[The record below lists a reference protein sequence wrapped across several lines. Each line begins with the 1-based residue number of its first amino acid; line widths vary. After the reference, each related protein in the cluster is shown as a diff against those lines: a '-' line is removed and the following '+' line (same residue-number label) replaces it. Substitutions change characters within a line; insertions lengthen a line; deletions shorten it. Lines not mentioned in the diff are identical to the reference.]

1 MKRIFTVAIL
11 LMATFSIL
19 NAKEVK
25 GRVYH
30 NKKGL
35 PDVVVSDGVKFT
47 TTDKEGNFTINTH
60 KDATHVFIVTPSG
73 YMASCDSG
81 SPHFYRSID
90 EENFNFELFKW
101 GIPGGPY
108 TLFAV
113 ADPQPRG
120 EAAFN
125 RLKNEGFADLKSH
138 GEENISNSKP
148 VISIFLGDILW
159 DNLEMYPWM
168 KEHMKEIGHP
178 VWPVIG
184 NHDHDL
190 KISDDKGSAHIYEK
204 FFGPANYAF
213 NAGTDYFIVLDNIL
227 YKGNKKYDEGVSD
240 EQIKWVKNYLKY
252 VPQGSHIYLAM
263 HAPITFYRGSYTT
276 VNSEKLMDAFNGYTV
291 TVISGHT
298 HLQYNGQPREN
309 IREYNITSIGGAW
322 WLWDNKYGQDGTP
335 LGYQVFYN
343 NGEKTINY
351 FKTLES
357 DQGYQIKSFKP
368 GTVEGYP
375 NEVVIKIW
383 NWDSRWKLKV
393 LESVWSETG
402 NGNTKST
409 YNTLPYK
416 QVSMTDPDYAGYLQK
431 EYIFNKEKEGK
442 GSKPINDAYFFF
454 VVRPSENAASLQIHA
469 TDPFGEIYSTYTL
482 VR

>member
-1 MKRIFTVAIL
+1 
-11 LMATFSIL
+11 
-19 NAKEVK
+19 
-25 GRVYH
+25 
-30 NKKGL
+30 
-35 PDVVVSDGVKFT
+35 
-47 TTDKEGNFTINTH
+47 
-60 KDATHVFIVTPSG
+60 
-73 YMASCDSG
+73 
-81 SPHFYRSID
+81 
-90 EENFNFELFKW
+90 
-101 GIPGGPY
+101 
-108 TLFAV
+108 
-113 ADPQPRG
+113 
-120 EAAFN
+120 
-125 RLKNEGFADLKSH
+125 
-138 GEENISNSKP
+138 
-148 VISIFLGDILW
+148 
-159 DNLEMYPWM
+159 
-168 KEHMKEIGHP
+168 
-178 VWPVIG
+178 
-184 NHDHDL
+184 
-190 KISDDKGSAHIYEK
+190 
-204 FFGPANYAF
+204 
-213 NAGTDYFIVLDNIL
+213 
-227 YKGNKKYDEGVSD
+227 
-240 EQIKWVKNYLKY
+240 
-252 VPQGSHIYLAM
+252 M

-402 NGNTKST
+402 NGNTKRT

-454 VVRPSENAASLQIHA
+454 VIKPSEDATLVNIRA
-469 TDPFGEIYSTYTL
+469 TDPFGNNYTDYVVL
-482 VR
+482 D

>member
-11 LMATFSIL
+11 LMASFSIL

-35 PDVVVSDGVKFT
+35 PNVVVSDGVKFT
-47 TTDKEGNFTINTH
+47 TTDKDGNFTINTH

-90 EENFNFELFKW
+90 EESFNFELFKW
-101 GIPGGPY
+101 GTPGGAY

-125 RLKNEGFADLKSH
+125 RLKNEGFAELKSH
-138 GEENISNSKP
+138 GEKISKSNP

-190 KISDDKGSAHIYEK
+190 KVSDDKGSLHIYEK

-227 YKGNKKYDEGVSD
+227 YEGNKKYQEGVSD

-252 VPQGSHIYLAM
+252 VPEGSHIYLAM
-263 HAPITFYRGSYTT
+263 HAPITFYKWNHKM
-276 VNSEKLMDAFNGYTV
+276 VNADKLMDAFNGYQV
-291 TVISGHT
+291 SVISGHT

-309 IREYNITSIGGAW
+309 IREYNITSLGGAW

-343 NGEKTINY
+343 SGKKITNY
-351 FKTLES
+351 FKSIGKET
-357 DQGYQIKSFKP
+357 GYQIKSFKP

-383 NWDSRWKLKV
+383 NWDSRWKL
-393 LESVWSETG
+393 EITEN
-402 NGNTKST
+402 NGRTQ
-409 YNTLPYK
+409 NTLPYK

-454 VVRPSENAASLQIHA
+454 VVRPSENATSLQIHA